1 MAVVTET
8 FARGNAGRKVD
19 ANGVVPDV
27 KIIGNDSLNGRRY
40 PDPVIAEGIGRYNR
54 AKVYMNHPKGRD
66 GALERDLR
74 DCIGVIEAPYAKTGG
89 GFGQLKLRK
98 KHRDYESIVEL
109 INDFDGDFG
118 FSHVADIDKELRGGI
133 EHVTKIG
140 EVFSV
145 DLVTDPATTKGI
157 FESKAPTMK
166 KTLKQIVESKKG
178 LKAGELFGE
187 LGRRVLEE
195 AIATGEMPATAE
207 VETPAEGGS
216 DEDAIKAGL
225 KNILLAKIETADAA
239 MMKSMLKAAGIGDS
253 ISELLGG
260 PGPETNTSAPN
271 ADAGN
276 PPSPPADKPEEKKEM
291 ESRIAR
297 LEAENMLH
305 KLGREATEAQIIAV
319 ASVPVANR
327 KAVAESFPA
336 KAAGATRE
344 SRGSRPDSSPPANGG
359 TNSEAA
365 IESYGNRIAER
376 VKEARAKLA
385 KK

>member
-54 AKVYMNHPKGRD
+54 VKVYVNHPKGRD

-118 FSHVADIDKELRGGI
+118 FSHVADIDKEIRGGI

-166 KTLKQIVESKKG
+166 KTFKQIVESKKG
-178 LKAGELFGE
+178 LKAGALFGE

-207 VETPAEGGS
+207 VETPEAAS
-216 DEDAIKAGL
+216 DDDAVKAGL
-225 KNILLAKIETADAA
+225 KKMIVDKLETADAA
-239 MMKSMLKAAGIGDS
+239 AMKSVLKALGVGDS

-305 KLGREATEAQIIAV
+305 KLGREATEAQILAV

-336 KAAGATRE
+336 KAAGAVRE
-344 SRGSRPDSSPPANGG
+344 SRGGSRPDVSPPANSGA
-359 TNSEAA
+359 NSEAA